1 VRLMKNKHGG
11 YLMADKKIVLALNQV
26 EKEWLYEVLAD
37 LLDTN
42 ASGTWDANMASHIAD
57 KLDQAKLK

>member
-1 VRLMKNKHGG
+1 
-11 YLMADKKIVLALNQV
+11 MADKKVTITLNQV

-42 ASGTWDANMASHIAD
+42 ASGTWDANMAEVLAD
-57 KLDQAKLK
+57 RLDQAGR

>member
-1 VRLMKNKHGG
+1 MANKPVT
-11 YLMADKKIVLALNQV
+11 ITLNQV

-42 ASGTWDANMASHIAD
+42 ASGTWDANMADTIATR
-57 KLDQAKLK
+57 LDNAK

>member
-1 VRLMKNKHGG
+1 
-11 YLMADKKIVLALNQV
+11 MADKKIVLALNQV

>member
-1 VRLMKNKHGG
+1 
-11 YLMADKKIVLALNQV
+11 MADKKIVLTLNQV

-42 ASGTWDANMASHIAD
+42 ASGTWDSNMAETIAD
-57 KLDQAKLK
+57 RLDQAKLSK